1 MSSRMRPRRRALIY
15 HEEDSDSEEDSR
27 PTRARKRPNYAV
39 DLSSDEEN
47 LNHEESE
54 VEIPLPPPKQPQTS
68 SRQMRS
74 SKRRTSPSKPRRYE
88 SRKRPKVLGSPF
100 RPNEG
105 LRKEEYSIRAGGI
118 IPQWQS
124 LEHDILRSILEKAAD
139 PLFERYLRPS
149 PSIRWLVGMSLL
161 CKSFHGA
168 AISALLSCPPLTNG
182 NGLFSLLK
190 LDQDKL
196 FTNYRMKPR
205 KLIVEAKHSLVQKAD
220 RISLPEFVSLTPL
233 LESLRIVSNYDEIQ
247 AIWAHPSLAKKTY
260 TYESS
265 LFEALEYS
273 CPRLKEFEWNGRFSG
288 GLSDLIDT
296 ITSGHARLG
305 GLTSITLMN
314 MNVPEKASV
323 GEHVSLRER
332 LLAAMNKLPEL
343 RCLKISNC
351 DVFGDFAVLESLKT
365 LNLKSLAIT
374 ACPSLTSSGLE
385 TCLETKGA
393 KLEHLRLI
401 GCQSCDGG
409 FLSKLRQRCGSLQTL
424 QINLSFSDVT
434 SWNDNDAH
442 FEDYLPDGPISFPS
456 TLIELEL
463 NNLRRID
470 SAQLEAS
477 LASLV
482 ETYLPSLRRLSIKA
496 ILTSDYRVRA
506 RIRREWGHKLEQVFL
521 RKTIP
526 PKSYLQI
533 QKKPTLNGEVVEVD
547 SSTTSTSDEST
558 KRQSTRISKSSRRA
572 GSNAGN
578 EDVKTSNSRNG
589 LCDFVLFRVDDQRP
603 AESQYK
609 EVDFLGKHT
618 LKFLF
623 YQDLE
628 ALSALT

>member
-15 HEEDSDSEEDSR
+15 REEDSDSGEESR

-47 LNHEESE
+47 LSYEESE
-54 VEIPLPPPKQPQTS
+54 VEIPLAPPKQPQTS

-74 SKRRTSPSKPRRYE
+74 SKRRTSPSKPKQYE
-88 SRKRPKVLGSPF
+88 SRKRQKVLGSPL

-105 LRKEEYSIRAGGI
+105 LRKEAYSVRAGGK

-124 LEHDILRSILEKAAD
+124 LEHDILRSILEMAAD

-182 NGLFSLLK
+182 SGLFSLLK

-265 LFEALEYS
+265 LFEALETS

-288 GLSDLIDT
+288 GLSDLVDT

-305 GLTSITLMN
+305 SLTSITLMN

-323 GEHVSLRER
+323 EEHVSLRER
-332 LLAAMNKLPEL
+332 LLAALNKLPEL
-343 RCLKISNC
+343 RHLKITNC
-351 DVFGDFAVLESLKT
+351 DVFGNFAVLESLNT
-365 LNLKSLAIT
+365 QLRSFAIT

-385 TCLETKGA
+385 TCLKTQGA
-393 KLEHLRLI
+393 KLEHLRLN

-409 FLSKLRQRCGSLQTL
+409 FLSKLRQLCGSLQIL

-533 QKKPTLNGEVVEVD
+533 QKKPTLNGEVVEID

-618 LKFLF
+618 LKFLL

-628 ALSALT
+628 ALSAST